1 MNKKFNLNL
10 LVLAGVLAWLLPAG
24 RASAQVSTERFDRF
38 LEQFEQTNRLRV
50 DPNVPENQ
58 RAYVDFG
65 GFTTFNYFMVQDG
78 VQYTN
83 LRQYD
88 LNAYGRLNI
97 DGVHDFF
104 VRARTSYRDF
114 DPGDSFDGRG
124 DEWIMPTVDRAFY
137 KFDLGRAMQAYEGKR
152 VDYNVVAT
160 AGRQLINWGNG
171 VAFNQ
176 EIDGGRFQLT
186 YDKVTLEA
194 MVGMTRDST
203 IDIDTSRPGFNS
215 QTNRLFYGGMLTT
228 DVSAFFQPYV
238 YGLVQ
243 EDYNRPSTL
252 VATVPGVG
260 PTTTNFQFDSY
271 YIGGGWRSALSDQLV
286 FSSEFVY
293 QGGRNL
299 TNSFTVVPPLAI
311 TQSYVDISAF
321 AGDVQLD
328 YMVGDANNSRF
339 SGEVIFA
346 TGNED
351 RLNTTNTFGGTAPGS
366 TDTSFNG
373 FGLLNTGL
381 AFAPNVSNL
390 VVYRGGISTFPF
402 VSTRFLQRLQIGA
415 DMLVFTKF
423 DQSAPIDQPSENSYY
438 LGLETDFY
446 INWQITSDLTFGAR
460 YGMFAPGQQL
470 NGNKELR
477 QFLYTGLTLAF

>member
-1 MNKKFNLNL
+1 MNKKLNL
-10 LVLAGVLAWLLPAG
+10 HLLILVCVLAWLLPAG
-24 RASAQVSTERFDRF
+24 LAKAQVSTERFDRF
-38 LEQFEQTNRLRV
+38 LEQFEQENRLRV

-58 RAYVDFG
+58 RAYMDFG

-88 LNAYGRLNI
+88 LNGYGRLNI

-124 DEWIMPTVDRAFY
+124 DQWIEPTVDRAFY
-137 KFDLGRAMQAYEGKR
+137 KFDLARAMQAYEGQR
-152 VDYNVVAT
+152 VDYNVVAV

-176 EIDGGRFQLT
+176 EIDGGRFQFT

-215 QTNRLFYGGMLTT
+215 QTNRLFYGGMITT
-228 DVSAFFQPYV
+228 DFSAFFQPYV

-243 EDYNRPSTL
+243 EDYNRPSVLT
-252 VATVPGVG
+252 ATVPGVG
-260 PTTTNFQFDSY
+260 VTTTNYNFNSY
-271 YIGGGWRSALSDQLV
+271 YIGGGWRSALSDRIV

-299 TNSFTVVPPLAI
+299 TNSFTVVPPAPI
-311 TQSYVDISAF
+311 TQSFVDISAF

-328 YMVGDANNSRF
+328 YMFGDDNNTRAT
-339 SGEVIFA
+339 GEVIFA

-351 RLNTTNTFGGTAPGS
+351 RLHTTNTFGGTTPAS
-366 TDTSFNG
+366 TDTSYNG

-390 VVYRGGISTFPF
+390 VVYRGGVSTFPF
-402 VSTRFLQRLQIGA
+402 VSTKWLQRFQFGTDI
-415 DMLVFTKF
+415 LVFTKF

-438 LGLETDFY
+438 LGFETDFY
-446 INWQITSDLTFGAR
+446 INWQITSDLTFGMR
-460 YGMFAPGQQL
+460 YGLFVPGQEL
-470 NGNKELR
+470 NNNKELR
-477 QFLYTGLTLAF
+477 QFLYTGLTLSF